1 MFGAERL
8 GVAVTAAPALGLDL
22 AGAVPEVLAETPA
35 WDGSGLDRGLAESS
49 TKAV

>member
-8 GVAVTAAPALGLDL
+8 GAVVAPALGLDLDL

-35 WDGSGLDRGLAESS
+35 CDGSESCLM
-49 TKAV
+49 

>member
-8 GVAVTAAPALGLDL
+8 GAAVAPALGLVL
-22 AGAVPEVLAETPA
+22 AGAVAEVLAETPA
-35 WDGSGLDRGLAESS
+35 CDGSGIDRGMAESS

>member
-8 GVAVTAAPALGLDL
+8 GAVVAPALGLDL

-35 WDGSGLDRGLAESS
+35 WDGSGIDRGMAESS
-49 TKAV
+49 PKAV

>member
-8 GVAVTAAPALGLDL
+8 GAAVAPALGLDL

-35 WDGSGLDRGLAESS
+35 RDGNGIDRDIAESS
-49 TKAV
+49 LKAV